1 MSNIKHP
8 LSDYEVE
15 IYNEGHRDG
24 VVAGSKR
31 ERDRI
36 IALLQEA
43 ISECGEQCDYCVAQE
58 DAIEML
64 SESE

>member
-1 MSNIKHP
+1 MSDLQDVIATNAIRA
-8 LSDYEVE
+8 
-15 IYNEGHRDG
+15 YNEGFARG
-24 VVAGSKR
+24 ITQ

-36 IALLQEA
+36 VSLLQEA

-64 SESE
+64 RESE